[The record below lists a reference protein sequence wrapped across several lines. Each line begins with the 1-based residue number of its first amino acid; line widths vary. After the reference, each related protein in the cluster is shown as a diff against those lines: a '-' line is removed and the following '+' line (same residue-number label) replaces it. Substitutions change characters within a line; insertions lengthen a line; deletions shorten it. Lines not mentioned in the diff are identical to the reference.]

1 MKLFANSARQFTQFD
16 KLAQGRSFVHRTDA
30 RLKLI
35 VFIIY
40 LACVISTPIGE
51 VSALLPYFCFPLF
64 IILSANL
71 PLGYLITRMLVFLPF
86 TLMVGVFNPLIETT
100 PVFDYHGITIT
111 EGMLSF
117 TSIVL
122 RSILSIL
129 GAFVLITTTPIPAL
143 CHALTKLRL
152 PRLLVNLLM
161 FFYRYSFIFL
171 EELQS
176 SYRAYQLRRGRQSR
190 LRVATWSSI
199 IGHLLVS
206 SIIRAKSIHYAIQC
220 RGGEAPVFFK
230 DDGSLLTP
238 SSCITCTFFIV
249 LLLLCRMYHLPKL
262 IDSHL
267 YFLLS

>member
-1 MKLFANSARQFTQFD
+1 MELFDNTARQFTQFD
-16 KLAQGRSFVHRTDA
+16 KLAQGHSFVHRTDT

-71 PLGYLITRMLVFLPF
+71 PLRYLMTRMLVFLPF
-86 TLMVGVFNPLIETT
+86 TLMVGVFNPLIETA
-100 PVFDYHGITIT
+100 PVFNYHGVTIT

-117 TSIVL
+117 ASIML

-129 GAFVLITTTPIPAL
+129 GAFVLMTTTPIPSL
-143 CHALTKLRL
+143 CHALIKMRL

-161 FFYRYSFIFL
+161 FFYRYTFIFL

-176 SYRAYQLRRGRQSR
+176 SYQAYQLRCGGVSR
-190 LRVATWSSI
+190 LRVSNWSSI

-206 SIIRAKSIHYAIQC
+206 SIIRAKSIYLAIQC
-220 RGGEAPVFFK
+220 RGGMSPIFFK
-230 DDGSLLTP
+230 TDGSLLTP
-238 SSCITCTFFIV
+238 SSCIICAFIIV
-249 LLLLCRMYHLPKL
+249 LLLLCRVYNLPKL
-262 IDSHL
+262 IDSYL
-267 YFLLS
+267 CFLLL